1 MTEVTIDIPI
11 ADVNGY
17 PIDAS
22 KLDGDEECLMERL
35 HEKFSE
41 KPDSI
46 EFKTLW
52 MELVVGMY
60 DRRKMPRKEMV
71 TKPLFKIAQYW
82 DSQLMVEQGL
92 ATVPHYREQLRELS
106 DTYPT
111 RRAFCDAT
119 GLSEDMLSHVLHGRK
134 ELSIAALDH
143 VLSRIGYAI
152 RIVPYTKPTR

>member
-1 MTEVTIDIPI
+1 MTEVTIDIPV

-22 KLDGDEECLMERL
+22 KLDDEEERLMERL
-35 HEKFSE
+35 YDKYSE

-46 EFKTLW
+46 EFKKLW
-52 MELVVGMY
+52 LELVVGMY
-60 DRRKMPRKEMV
+60 DQRKLPRKEMIA
-71 TKPLFKIAQYW
+71 KPLFKIAQFW

-143 VLSRIGYAI
+143 ILSRIGYAI
-152 RIVPYTKPTR
+152 RIVPYTNTNR